1 MPLDFDLSPE
11 QKLLRDAAREF
22 LERPYDPAQW
32 QAAQQLG
39 WADLGQPGADGGLLE
54 AAVVALEVGR
64 ALWPAPFV
72 EAVARGRCE
81 VGALLTAA
89 QLVGVGEV
97 AMELTLDH
105 VKRRHQFGRPIG
117 AFQAARHRLVDMS
130 AELDLTRALVFKAA
144 WLVDRRE
151 DAQLPISQAK
161 LSACRTAYRVLMGSH
176 QLHGGVGYAV
186 DHRLAGYTWARLE
199 LEGRYGDAEYHLSRI
214 QELLDLA

>member
-11 QKLLRDAAREF
+11 QQLLRDTAREF
-22 LERPYDPAQW
+22 LARPYDPAQW

-39 WADLGQPGADGGLLE
+39 WADLGQPGVDGGLLE
-54 AAVVALEVGR
+54 AVLVAVEIGR
-64 ALWPAPFV
+64 ALWRAPFV

-117 AFQAARHRLVDMS
+117 AFQAARHRLAELS
-130 AELDLTRALVFKAA
+130 AELDMTRALVFKAA
-144 WLVDRRE
+144 WVADRGE
-151 DAQLPISQAK
+151 NAQLLISQAK
-161 LSACRTAYRVLMGSH
+161 LSACRTAYQVLTGSH
-176 QLHGGVGYAV
+176 QLHGGVGFAA
-186 DHRLAGYTWARLE
+186 DHRLPRYTLARLE
-199 LEGRYGDAEYHLSRI
+199 LEGRYGDAEYHLTRI
-214 QELLDLA
+214 QELLDLV

>member
-1 MPLDFDLSPE
+1 MDFSPSPE
-11 QKLLRDAAREF
+11 QQLLRDAAREF
-22 LERPYDPAQW
+22 LARPYDPAHW
-32 QAAQQLG
+32 SEAQQLG

-54 AAVVALEVGR
+54 AVVVAVEIGR

-105 VKRRHQFGRPIG
+105 VKGRLQFGRPIG
-117 AFQAARHRLVDMS
+117 AFQAARHRLAEMS
-130 AELDLTRALVFKAA
+130 AELDMTRALVFKAA
-144 WLVDRRE
+144 WVADRGDGAE
-151 DAQLPISQAK
+151 LPISQAK
-161 LSACRTAYRVLMGSH
+161 LSACRMAYRVLMGSH
-176 QLHGGVGYAV
+176 QLHGGVGFAV
-186 DHRLAGYTWARLE
+186 GHRLSRYTLARLQ
-199 LEGRYGDAEYHLSRI
+199 LEPSYGDAEYHLTRI